1 VKEGLQYKYIVLVNT
16 SIAGFMALLDSNIV
30 LISLPTIIRK
40 LPNTS
45 TIDAVWILMG
55 YILVICTILLTIG
68 RFGDIFGRVKMYK
81 AGFAVFTVGS
91 GLCSISIDG
100 TALVFFRL
108 LQAIGAALIYSN
120 STAIITDTFPPTER
134 GRALGINSVG
144 SITGSVIGLVAGGI
158 LTSTLGWP
166 SIFWVNVPVGTFA
179 TLWAHMKLKELGVK
193 TVGEKPDVFGMV
205 IFGAGM
211 ALSLAGL
218 VFGSLSGWSASDL
231 GLMIIGIF
239 SIMLFVYAETK
250 IHAPMMELKLF
261 KIKEFSTGI
270 LANLLAAV
278 SRGGVSFV
286 LVFYL
291 QGVILLNALTAGI
304 WLIPFSIAFAV
315 SGPVSGYLSDRRG
328 SREFATAGM
337 FVSAVAFV
345 WFSMLPE
352 RASYNQIVVPMI
364 ITGIGGGLFY
374 SPNIASIMSSVPINR
389 RGIAAGMSS
398 TLFNAGALLSLGIV
412 FAVFARSVP
421 ASILQ
426 EIFAGL
432 PIPSGAIDV
441 SHFVGAVHLI
451 FQFMAVISAIA
462 GVAALFSGSR
472 PESEK
477 TQLSGKESRTV

>member
-1 VKEGLQYKYIVLVNT
+1 MLVNT

-40 LPNTS
+40 LPDTS

-55 YILVICTILLTIG
+55 YMLVICTILLTIG

-81 AGFAVFTVGS
+81 AGFAVFTIGS
-91 GLCSISIDG
+91 GLCSISFDG
-100 TALVFFRL
+100 TALVLFRL
-108 LQAIGAALIYSN
+108 AQAVGAALIYAN
-120 STAIITDTFPPTER
+120 STAIITDTFAPSER

-144 SITGSVIGLVAGGI
+144 SITGSVVGLVAGGV

-166 SIFWVNVPVGTFA
+166 SIFWINIPVGTFA
-179 TLWAHMKLKELGVK
+179 TLWAHLKLKELGVR
-193 TVGEKPDVFGMV
+193 TAGERPDVSGMV

-218 VFGSLSGWSASDL
+218 VFGSLSGWETSDL
-231 GLMIIGIF
+231 ALMAAGIIFIV
-239 SIMLFVYAETK
+239 LFLYTETRV
-250 IHAPMMELKLF
+250 HAPMMELKLF
-261 KIKEFSTGI
+261 KIREFSTGI
-270 LANLLAAV
+270 IANLLAAI

-286 LVFYL
+286 LVFYF
-291 QGVILLNALTAGI
+291 QGVILLDALTAGV
-304 WLIPFSIAFAV
+304 WLIPFSIAFAIT
-315 SGPVSGYLSDRRG
+315 GPISGYLSDRRG

-345 WFSMLPE
+345 WFSVLPE
-352 RASYNQIVVPMI
+352 KASYGEILLPMI
-364 ITGIGGGLFY
+364 ITGVGGGLFY

-412 FAVFARSVP
+412 FAIFARSVP
-421 ASILQ
+421 ANILQ
-426 EIFAGL
+426 QIFAGL
-432 PIPSGAIDV
+432 PIPSGAVDV
-441 SHFVGAVHLI
+441 SHFVGAVHMI

-462 GVAALFSGSR
+462 GVAALYSGVR
-472 PESEK
+472 PDSESSSPGS
-477 TQLSGKESRTV
+477 TSAINGARSV